1 MPDRIPAVKV
11 RETVRRH
18 LLADGLELVPDLDR
32 SRGVD
37 LVDART
43 GETFL
48 DYFTCFS
55 TLPLGWNHPKLADR
69 AFREELARVAVQK
82 PSNSDFYTMEMAA
95 FVEAFGREM
104 VPAGYRHLFFID
116 GGALAVENALKA
128 AFDWKVKKNRAAGQT
143 GEVGTQVLHFRDA
156 FHGRSGYTL
165 SLTNTADPRKY
176 ALFPKFRW
184 PRVSAPDSPEGEGR
198 TLEEIESAFAA
209 HGDDIAAILVE
220 PIQCEGGDRHFRGEF
235 LRALRE
241 TATRH
246 GGLLVFDEVQTGFFA
261 TGKRWC
267 FEHFGVE
274 PDLVAF
280 GKKSQICG
288 VFAGTRI
295 DEVPDNVF
303 RESSRI
309 NSTWGGNL
317 VDMVR
322 CRRVLE
328 IVREENLAE
337 NARRL
342 GEALVAGLRELAREF
357 PRRFSNPRG
366 RGVIVAF
373 DLPTTAQR
381 DATLRRLYEGRL
393 LALACGRV
401 SIRFRPALDAP
412 VESAARALGIL
423 SDVFRRTEPEPIV
436 RNS

>member
-1 MPDRIPAVKV
+1 MPPLVPPVDV

-18 LLADGLELVPDLDR
+18 LLADGLEVVPDLDR

-37 LVDART
+37 LVDARS

-55 TLPLGWNHPKLADR
+55 TLPLGWNHPRLADP
-69 AFREELARVAVQK
+69 AFREELGRVAVQK
-82 PSNSDFYTMEMAA
+82 PSNSDFYTREMAA

-104 VPAGYRHLFFID
+104 LPEGYRHLFFID

-128 AFDWKVKKNRAAGQT
+128 AFDWRIKKNRAAGQA

-156 FHGRSGYTL
+156 FHGRTGYTL

-184 PRVSAPDSPEGEGR
+184 PRVSAPSTEAAEEQA
-198 TLEEIESAFAA
+198 LAEIEAAFAE
-209 HGDDIAAILVE
+209 HGADVACLIVE

-241 TATRH
+241 TTARH
-246 GGLLVFDEVQTGFFA
+246 GCLLILDEVQTGFFA

-267 FEHFGVE
+267 FEHFEGVE

-288 VFAGTRI
+288 VFTGGRI
-295 DEVPDNVF
+295 DEVPNNVF

-328 IVREENLAE
+328 VVREEGLAE
-337 NARRL
+337 NAARV
-342 GEALVAGLRELAREF
+342 GEALVRGLRDLAAEF
-357 PRRFSNPRG
+357 PKTLSNPRG
-366 RGVIVAF
+366 RGVLVAF

-381 DATLRRLYEGRL
+381 DATLRALFERRL
-393 LALACGRV
+393 LTLACGRV

-412 VESAARALGIL
+412 LDSVPRALSLL
-423 SDVFRRTEPEPIV
+423 SDALRG
-436 RNS
+436 NS